1 MSPDD
6 ETPDGEDRS
15 ADAGRDARPPSKPAT
30 KRPQPLKQPGRSKD
44 VSADSS
50 AGEAAPS
57 PKPASKSAGKGP
69 KSAAKQAAPR
79 KAAAK
84 QAAPKKAA
92 PKKAAPKKAAPKKA
106 APTNAPA
113 TKKAAPELPDVQSQ
127 AGTAARPEVERV
139 PPQRTGWRLLIH
151 VGRPRATRGQV
162 VVALLCGLLGFALV
176 TQVHSESN
184 VGLSSARQADLVDVL
199 DSLSAKSD
207 QLRSQIANEQQSLSK
222 LTGGTDQTQAALQ
235 EAQDRATTLQILA
248 GTIGASGPGID
259 LHIDDPGHKVTADVL
274 LDTLEEL
281 RDAGAEAVEIRGVQP
296 RVGSGGTGSA
306 ANPSAPA
313 SASTVAGSGAQ
324 LGVRLVASSYFV
336 DPDDGQGVIVDGTL
350 VLPPYDLLAIG
361 DPPTLDQAMGIP
373 GGVLDT
379 LKGRSAS
386 GSVTKLSTVR
396 ITALHALSP
405 PQYARPATP
414 SP

>member
-30 KRPQPLKQPGRSKD
+30 KRPEPLKQPARSKD
-44 VSADSS
+44 VSANSS

-57 PKPASKSAGKGP
+57 SKPASKSAGQVS
-69 KSAAKQAAPR
+69 KSAAKQ
-79 KAAAK
+79 AAAK
-84 QAAPKKAA
+84 QAAPKQAA
-92 PKKAAPKKAAPKKA
+92 PKKAALTKAA
-106 APTNAPA
+106 A
-113 TKKAAPELPDVQSQ
+113 TKKATPEP
-127 AGTAARPEVERV
+127 PEVESQAATAAQPEVEGV

-162 VVALLCGLLGFALV
+162 AVALLCGLLGFALV

-274 LDTLEEL
+274 LDSLEEL

-296 RVGSGGTGSA
+296 RAGSGGTGST
-306 ANPSAPA
+306 ANPSAPV
-313 SASTVAGSGAQ
+313 SASTVAGSSAP
-324 LGVRLVASSYFV
+324 LGVRLVASSYFD

-350 VLPPYDLLAIG
+350 LLPPYDLLAIG

-386 GSVTKLSTVR
+386 GSVTQLSTVR
-396 ITALHALSP
+396 ITALHAFSP
-405 PQYARPATP
+405 PKYARPATP